1 MRLNKI
7 LLLLLLIFTL
17 GCTPEDVNPPL
28 CGDVPCNAR
37 IYLPYPQDSNG
48 VYRVDLDFDGEYYPR
63 FDIFIEADDVDPYYY
78 YNDMGVVQ
86 AAMESPAS
94 WTLPNGEVL
103 EIVQST
109 TIYLNNSP
117 NNTEYTPSVE
127 GRKWG
132 KRIIGP
138 FPPSFEGEILTINA
152 EIYWDGGSKYASQ
165 YYEIKIIVE

>member
-1 MRLNKI
+1 MRLFKN
-7 LLLLLLIFTL
+7 LLLLTILLSL
-17 GCTPEDVNPPL
+17 GCAPEEINPSL
-28 CGDVPCNAR
+28 CPDGLCDSY
-37 IYLPYPQDSNG
+37 IHLPYPQDSNG
-48 VYRVDLDFDGEYYPR
+48 VYRVDLDFDSNYYPR

-86 AAMESPAS
+86 AAMESPS
-94 WTLPNGEVL
+94 TWTLPNGEEL
-103 EIVQST
+103 EVVQST

-117 NNTEYTPSVE
+117 HNNEYIPSVE

-138 FPPSFEGEILTINA
+138 FPPSFEGEMITINA
-152 EIYWDGGSKYASQ
+152 EVYWDGGSKFASQ